1 LIESI
6 HHATNTDGIGVSLL
20 AGIKQYVFFIYIFR
34 IILTFNRSSVSDTR
48 ALAAL
53 DQYLVSG
60 IKPHKQ
66 DTTAINRKQKR
77 LKANNSNDQ
86 LDAVGKIQ

>member
-1 LIESI
+1 MASGFLQL
-6 HHATNTDGIGVSLL
+6 SLL
-20 AGIKQYVFFIYIFR
+20 AEIKQYVLFIYLFR

-60 IKPHKQ
+60 IRPQKQ
-66 DTTAINRKQKR
+66 DTTAINRKQK
-77 LKANNSNDQ
+77 
-86 LDAVGKIQ
+86 KIEGQQKQRPTGS